1 MHAAFA
7 WLKCER
13 QEDKHCYEVLKAAHI
28 TGRDGRLFGAE
39 SRYVRL
45 SMVRSQDNFDLL
57 LQRIEKLVSE
67 EYAGKSSMAP
77 SVSRENKRNESML
90 LDACYWGHTLEKH
103 CSEPFAL
110 NLLD

>member
-1 MHAAFA
+1 MKSGWDQLSKSVSMSKRFSIQDLETHYCSFSGKVKKSSPAFA

-45 SMVRSQDNFDLL
+45 SMVIQ
-57 LQRIEKLVSE
+57 IWK
-67 EYAGKSSMAP
+67 A
-77 SVSRENKRNESML
+77 
-90 LDACYWGHTLEKH
+90 
-103 CSEPFAL
+103 
-110 NLLD
+110 

>member
-13 QEDKHCYEVLKAAHI
+13 QEDEHCYEVLKAAHI
-28 TGRDGRLFGAE
+28 TGRDGSLFGAE

-57 LQRIEKLVSE
+57 LQRIEKLVTE
-67 EYAGKSSMAP
+67 EYASKSSMAP
-77 SVSRENKRNESML
+77 SVSRENKRNQSML
-90 LDACYWGHTLEKH
+90 LDACYWGHTLERH
-103 CSEPFAL
+103 CIEPFAS
-110 NLLD
+110 NMLD